1 MKRLALATLVFLG
14 ASAAAQVSIDL
25 PKSKFGSG
33 QLIPASVSNQGKEP
47 VSFCVEFGQW
57 SYHNDQIET
66 TPIPFVVQAPVR
78 RQWKHLFRKRWQAL
92 LIAPDIGSIRVAVTV
107 DPGKHHEFPF
117 RLEGQA
123 AKLRLL
129 LYYWLGERAG
139 RCSPPANRD
148 REIISR
154 EFQILPEPEVQ

>member
-1 MKRLALATLVFLG
+1 MKRLALATLVSLG

-25 PKSKFGSG
+25 PKSEFGSG

-47 VSFCVEFGQW
+47 ISFCVEFGQW

-92 LIAPDIGSIRVAVTV
+92 LIAPDIGSIRVA
-107 DPGKHHEFPF
+107 
-117 RLEGQA
+117 
-123 AKLRLL
+123 
-129 LYYWLGERAG
+129 
-139 RCSPPANRD
+139 
-148 REIISR
+148 
-154 EFQILPEPEVQ
+154 